1 MNRQQLLELRPL
13 LIDLTVQGQTQQL
26 SRPGQQRRWLDQLGG
41 AALAERLDSTRT
53 TWHRWKSAAIAL
65 NTAEQERERFEQER
79 LEQEDLLDL
88 LEKADLDDPAEDGLL
103 EQEQDRLVH
112 GVRLQEGLG
121 LLFGRLR
128 DGAEQA
134 PSLQEHFA
142 VAIQEL
148 QAMSQL
154 DGSVQPLRD
163 QALDLEAGI
172 NDLLQSLDDY
182 SCTLDLS
189 LIHI

>member
-1 MNRQQLLELRPL
+1 
-13 LIDLTVQGQTQQL
+13 
-26 SRPGQQRRWLDQLGG
+26 
-41 AALAERLDSTRT
+41 
-53 TWHRWKSAAIAL
+53 
-65 NTAEQERERFEQER
+65 
-79 LEQEDLLDL
+79 LDL

-182 SCTLDLS
+182 SCTLDSNPERLG
-189 LIHI
+189 LIQERLADLKRLQRRHGLDLAALIERRDHLRHILEGRRR